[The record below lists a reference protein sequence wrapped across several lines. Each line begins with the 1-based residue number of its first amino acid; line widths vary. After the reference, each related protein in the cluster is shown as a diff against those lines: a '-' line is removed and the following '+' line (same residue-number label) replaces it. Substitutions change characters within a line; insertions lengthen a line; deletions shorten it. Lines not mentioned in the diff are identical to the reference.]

1 MREYVIEFYLIY
13 FPVSIGG
20 FHPKDIN
27 RINTMDIWL
36 QRFLEHNELD
46 MKKSLKQ
53 LWDTC
58 EWRQT
63 YGTNGT
69 CDLKKSKNVFLI
81 PK

>member
-1 MREYVIEFYLIY
+1 
-13 FPVSIGG
+13 
-20 FHPKDIN
+20 
-27 RINTMDIWL
+27 MDIWL